1 MIQRCYI
8 PFTSSWQL
16 SQRTS
21 SLKRKHNSTKGQ
33 RGVTIMLTLA
43 TSLLGLVDGF
53 DDTDGNSLSHV
64 TDGET
69 TERRILVVRL
79 NTLVGITASVA
90 AE

>member
-1 MIQRCYI
+1 
-8 PFTSSWQL
+8 
-16 SQRTS
+16 
-21 SLKRKHNSTKGQ
+21 
-33 RGVTIMLTLA
+33 MLTLA